1 MLKKEYFPKRQVH
14 LDFHTS
20 PDIDNIGGNF
30 SKENFQA
37 ALKEGNVESITVFA
51 KCHHSMCY
59 YPTKVGTM
67 HPHLNFDLTGAMID
81 AAHEIGV
88 RAPVYITA
96 GWSHQDADKH
106 PEWRMINKDGT
117 ELTMGDFEPDATD
130 DTPKPQCHWYML
142 CINDGGEYA
151 QHIYDITT
159 EICQR
164 YEVIDGLFYDICG
177 FGEACY
183 CESCIKGMKEM
194 GLDPSND
201 DDANKYY
208 IIKRSAFMQKCND
221 ILKKYHPDATV
232 FYNGNGANQYKTY
245 AHDYQTHYEM
255 EDLPTAW
262 GGYDKL
268 PMRAKYFGKKNKGII
283 GMTGKFHLAW
293 GEFGGFK
300 SGDALKFE
308 IALMALYGAGA
319 SIGDHMHPDGLLEK
333 QTYKNIGKAYR
344 YLEQIAPF
352 CYGGTPILDIGIYA
366 SDNVDANEGVS
377 NILLQNQLDYDVV
390 TDDNFKCYKM
400 VIIPGKATFEKET
413 LSALEEY
420 VKDGGNLVLMADALV
435 ENGKFLLDLGIE
447 YIGESEFDCDY
458 LVPKTENYNLPD
470 APMLCN
476 YPGHR
481 ISAPD
486 AKVVAEFI
494 TPYFK
499 RTYAHFC
506 GHKNTPHNKKSKP
519 YPAIMAKGNVVYI
532 AHPLGEEYL
541 EYGSPYHKN
550 YFMLALD
557 LVHKDRVLRVEG
569 LGAQGRCT
577 VIDQS
582 DKKRYCLNIAYASPI
597 RRGVAEII
605 EDIIPVYNIGVE
617 FKTDKK
623 IKKVYVGLTKE
634 KVRFTQKEGKVRFV
648 LPELKC
654 HESVVLEYK

>member
-1 MLKKEYFPKRQVH
+1 MMNKENFPKRQVH

-20 PDIDNIGGNF
+20 PDIENIGKNF

-37 ALKEGNVESITVFA
+37 ALKEGNLESITIFA
-51 KCHHSMCY
+51 KCHHSMCF

-67 HPHLNFDLTGAMID
+67 HPHLDFDLTGAMID
-81 AAHEIGV
+81 AAHEVGV
-88 RAPVYITA
+88 RAPIYITA
-96 GWSHQDADKH
+96 GWSHEDAEKH
-106 PEWRMINKDGT
+106 PEWRMVQKDGT
-117 ELTMGDFEPDATD
+117 ELTMKEFDPSATD
-130 DTPKPQCHWYML
+130 DTPKPHCHWRML

-151 QHIYDITT
+151 QHIYDIT
-159 EICQR
+159 EEVCQR
-164 YEVIDGLFYDICG
+164 YEVVDGLFYDICG

-201 DDANKYY
+201 EDAKKYY

-232 FYNGNGANQYKTY
+232 FYNGNGAHQYKTY
-245 AHDYQTHYEM
+245 AHDYQTHFEM

-268 PMRAKYFGKKNKGII
+268 PMRAKYFGKKDKGII
-283 GMTGKFHLAW
+283 GMTGKFHLEW

-308 IALMALYGAGA
+308 TALMALYGAGA
-319 SIGDHMHPDGLLEK
+319 SIGDHMHPDGMMEM
-333 QTYKNIGKAYR
+333 QTYKNIGKAYK

-352 CYGGTPILDIGIYA
+352 CYGGNPISDIGIYA
-366 SDNVDANEGVS
+366 SDVVDANEGVS

-390 TDDNFKCYKM
+390 TDNDFGRFKT

-435 ENGKFLLDLGIE
+435 EDGKFLLDLGFE

-458 LVPKTENYNLPD
+458 LVPTVKRENLPD

-481 ISAPD
+481 VSAPD
-486 AKVVAEFI
+486 AKVSAEFI
-494 TPYFK
+494 TPYFS

-506 GHKNTPHNKKSKP
+506 GHKNTPHDKNSKP
-519 YPAIMAKGNVVYI
+519 YPAIAAKGNVVYI

-557 LVHKDRVLRVEG
+557 MVHTDRVLSVKG

-577 VIDQS
+577 VIEQA
-582 DKKRYCLNIAYASPI
+582 DKNRYCLNIAYASPI

-605 EDIIPVYNIGVE
+605 EDIMPVYNIGVE
-617 FKTDKK
+617 LKTEKK
-623 IKKVYVGLTKE
+623 IKKVYVGLTGE
-634 KVRFTQKEGKVRFV
+634 KLKFTQKGGKVNFV
-648 LPELKC
+648 LPELDC
-654 HESVVLEYK
+654 HTSVVIEYK